1 MYKTKSKGGV
11 GVKWK
16 DGQFVQRARGT
27 KNKGSGRPMQ
37 ALVVHIKKFLSLSQ
51 EPSVL
56 RAIETLQG
64 CGWIL
69 SDICVNELQLWTTGT
84 QQGQLSLFSL
94 RSSRE
99 ITQKVRFLT
108 LLTLIGLFKISSSEP
123 YKSTL
128 FSPLHTLI

>member
-56 RAIETLQG
+56 RVIETLQG
-64 CGWIL
+64 CEWIL
-69 SDICVNELQLWTTGT
+69 SDICVNELQLWTTRGE
-84 QQGQLSLFSL
+84 LSLFSL

-99 ITQKVRFLT
+99 IAQKVRFLT

-128 FSPLHTLI
+128 FNPLHTLI

>member
-16 DGQFVQRARGT
+16 DVQFAQRARGT

-69 SDICVNELQLWTTGT
+69 SDICVNELQLWTTG
-84 QQGQLSLFSL
+84 GQLSLFSL
-94 RSSRE
+94 RSSKE
-99 ITQKVRFLT
+99 IEQKVRFLT